1 MKVETET
8 ESWKR
13 MDSEENVMK
22 TENEKK
28 FGLFNRLKEDIIEK
42 KKQNKRKI
50 VAVLKDGKK
59 KENER

>member
-1 MKVETET
+1 MKVET